1 MDAAVFHQQYDTL
14 LNAFLQQLP
23 DAGLRVAL
31 RGQAEG
37 YFRQCALAVWQADGG
52 QITPAHADWYN
63 GIYAGRAQGEDIL
76 YWALTDQVSKA
87 TGFPAP
93 PFFDRLCRYDRQ
105 TGHATARQFLETLS
119 TFLLLFA
126 GADDRISPRE
136 AGAIQTYLD
145 GLFTQ
150 WQGEELAGDQTPL
163 SVTQFISSA
172 PTPDTPAG
180 PAAPA
185 PVTQAQPAPQSQ
197 EEPSAEPQPTLED
210 LLAELDELCGLET
223 VKEEVRGLINLVK
236 VRRLREEAGLPIP
249 PLSLH
254 MVFLGN
260 PGTGKT
266 TVARLVAKLYK
277 AIGVLSKGQL
287 VEVDRSG
294 LVAGYVG
301 QTALKT
307 QEVLQSAL
315 GGVLF
320 IDEAYSLAPENSP
333 TDFGREAI
341 EVLLKGMEDHRK
353 DLVVIVAGYTGP
365 MEQFIHSN
373 PGLESRFN
381 KYLTFDDYDAA
392 QLLEIFHSLCKKNGY
407 TLTPEAEAKAAEGF
421 RDLYE
426 HRDENFGNARQ
437 VRNAFEDAV
446 ARQANRVAGL
456 EAPSKEDLMAILPE
470 DLCPITG

>member
-1 MDAAVFHQQYDTL
+1 MDAAAFHTQYETL
-14 LNAFLQQLP
+14 LTAFLRQLP

-31 RGQAEG
+31 RQQADG
-37 YFRQCALAVWQADGG
+37 YFRQCALGVWRADGSPV
-52 QITPAHADWYN
+52 TPRHADCYN
-63 GIYAGRAQGEDIL
+63 GICLGRASGEALL
-76 YWALTDQVSKA
+76 YWALTDQVA
-87 TGFPAP
+87 QADALPAP

-105 TGHATARQFLETLS
+105 TGHATARRFLETLS
-119 TFLLLFA
+119 AFLLLFA
-126 GADDRISPRE
+126 GADDRISAQE
-136 AGAIQTYLD
+136 AEAIQAYLD
-145 GLFTQ
+145 SLFAQ
-150 WQGEELAGDQTPL
+150 WKAQELPGDTTPP
-163 SVTQFISSA
+163 SVRQFVTPTA
-172 PTPDTPAG
+172 PAN
-180 PAAPA
+180 APA
-185 PVTQAQPAPQSQ
+185 PPPPEAQAQPSPPPQEASP
-197 EEPSAEPQPTLED
+197 EEPRPTLEE
-210 LLAELDELCGLET
+210 LLAQLDELCGLET

-236 VRRLREEAGLPIP
+236 VRRLREEAGLPTP

-266 TVARLVAKLYK
+266 TVARLVAKLYQ

-307 QEVLQSAL
+307 RQVLQSAL
-315 GGVLF
+315 GRVLF
-320 IDEAYSLAPENSP
+320 IDEAYSLAPGDNP

-381 KYLTFDDYDAA
+381 KYLTFDDYTAG

-407 TLTPEAEAKAAEGF
+407 ALSPAAETKAAETF
-421 RDLYE
+421 QALYD
-426 HRDENFGNARQ
+426 HRDETFGNARE
-437 VRNAFEDAV
+437 VRNTFEDAV

-456 EAPSKEDLMAILPE
+456 AKPSKEDLMAILPE
-470 DLCPITG
+470 DLSDSPS

>member
-1 MDAAVFHQQYDTL
+1 MDAAAFHTQYETL
-14 LNAFLQQLP
+14 LTAFLQQLP
-23 DAGLRVAL
+23 DVGLRVAL
-31 RGQAEG
+31 RQQADG
-37 YFRQCALAVWQADGG
+37 YLRQCALGVWRADGG
-52 QITPAHADWYN
+52 PVTPRHADWYN
-63 GIYAGRAQGEDIL
+63 GIYLGRASGEALL
-76 YWALTDQVSKA
+76 YWALTDQVERA
-87 TGFPAP
+87 AALPTP

-105 TGHATARQFLETLS
+105 TGHATARRFLDTLS
-119 TFLLLFA
+119 AFLLLFA
-126 GADDRISPRE
+126 RADGSISPQE
-136 AGAIQTYLD
+136 TEAIQAYLD
-145 GLFTQ
+145 GLFAQ
-150 WQGEELAGDQTPL
+150 WTAQALPGDKTPP
-163 SVTQFISSA
+163 SVRQFITPTSPPNRPSA
-172 PTPDTPAG
+172 PPLE
-180 PAAPA
+180 
-185 PVTQAQPAPQSQ
+185 AQVQPPPQ
-197 EEPSAEPQPTLED
+197 EAHPEEPQPTLED
-210 LLAELDELCGLET
+210 LLSQLDELCGLET
-223 VKEEVRGLINLVK
+223 VKKEVRGLINLVK
-236 VRRLREEAGLPIP
+236 VRRLREEAGLPTP

-266 TVARLVAKLYK
+266 TVARLVAKLYQ

-307 QEVLQSAL
+307 QQVLQSAL

-320 IDEAYSLAPENSP
+320 IDEAYSLAPGDNP

-381 KYLTFDDYDAA
+381 KYLTFDDYTAG
-392 QLLEIFHSLCKKNGY
+392 QLLDIFHSMCKKNGY
-407 TLTPEAEAKAAEGF
+407 ALSPAAETKAAETF
-421 RDLYE
+421 QALYD
-426 HRDENFGNARQ
+426 HRDENFGNARE
-437 VRNAFEDAV
+437 VRNTFEDAV

-456 EAPSKEDLMAILPE
+456 AKPSKEDLMAILPE
-470 DLCPITG
+470 DLSD

>member
-1 MDAAVFHQQYDTL
+1 MDAAAFHTQYETL
-14 LNAFLQQLP
+14 LTAFLQQLP
-23 DAGLRVAL
+23 DVGLRVAL
-31 RGQAEG
+31 RQQADG
-37 YFRQCALAVWQADGG
+37 YLRQCALGVWRADGG
-52 QITPAHADWYN
+52 PVTPRHTDWYN
-63 GIYAGRAQGEDIL
+63 GIYLGRASGEALL
-76 YWALTDQVSKA
+76 YWALTDQVERA
-87 TGFPAP
+87 AALPTP

-105 TGHATARQFLETLS
+105 TGHATARRFLDTLS
-119 TFLLLFA
+119 AFLLLFA
-126 GADDRISPRE
+126 RADGSISPQE
-136 AGAIQTYLD
+136 AEAIQAYLD
-145 GLFTQ
+145 GLFAQ
-150 WQGEELAGDQTPL
+150 WTVQALPGDKTPP
-163 SVTQFISSA
+163 SVRQFITPTSPPNRPSA
-172 PTPDTPAG
+172 PPPE
-180 PAAPA
+180 
-185 PVTQAQPAPQSQ
+185 AQVQPPPQ
-197 EEPSAEPQPTLED
+197 EAHPEEPQPTLED
-210 LLAELDELCGLET
+210 LLSQLDELCGLET
-223 VKEEVRGLINLVK
+223 VKKEVRGLINLVK
-236 VRRLREEAGLPIP
+236 VRRLREEAGLPTP

-266 TVARLVAKLYK
+266 TVARLVAKLYQ

-307 QEVLQSAL
+307 QQVLQSAL

-320 IDEAYSLAPENSP
+320 IDEAYSLAPGDNP

-381 KYLTFDDYDAA
+381 KYLTFDDYTAG
-392 QLLEIFHSLCKKNGY
+392 QLLDIFHSMCKKNGY
-407 TLTPEAEAKAAEGF
+407 ALSPAAETKAAETF
-421 RDLYE
+421 QALYD
-426 HRDENFGNARQ
+426 HRDENFGNARE
-437 VRNAFEDAV
+437 VRNTFEDAV

-456 EAPSKEDLMAILPE
+456 AKPSKEDLMAILPE
-470 DLCPITG
+470 DLSD

>member
-1 MDAAVFHQQYDTL
+1 MDAAAFHTQYETL
-14 LNAFLQQLP
+14 LTAFLQQLP
-23 DAGLRVAL
+23 DVGLRVAL
-31 RGQAEG
+31 RQQADG
-37 YFRQCALAVWQADGG
+37 YLRQCALGVWRADGG
-52 QITPAHADWYN
+52 PVTPRHADWYN
-63 GIYAGRAQGEDIL
+63 GIYLGRASGEALL
-76 YWALTDQVSKA
+76 YWALTDQVERA
-87 TGFPAP
+87 AALPTP

-105 TGHATARQFLETLS
+105 TGHATARRFLDTLS
-119 TFLLLFA
+119 AFLLLFA
-126 GADDRISPRE
+126 RADGSISPQE
-136 AGAIQTYLD
+136 AEAIQAYLD
-145 GLFTQ
+145 GLFAQ
-150 WQGEELAGDQTPL
+150 WTAQALPGDKTPP
-163 SVTQFISSA
+163 SVRQFITPTSPPNRPSA
-172 PTPDTPAG
+172 PPPE
-180 PAAPA
+180 
-185 PVTQAQPAPQSQ
+185 AQVQPIPQPQ
-197 EEPSAEPQPTLED
+197 EALPEEPQPTLED
-210 LLAELDELCGLET
+210 LLSQLDELCGLET
-223 VKEEVRGLINLVK
+223 VKKEVRGLINLVK
-236 VRRLREEAGLPIP
+236 VRRLREEAGLPTP

-266 TVARLVAKLYK
+266 TVARLVAKLYQ

-307 QEVLQSAL
+307 QQVLQSAL

-320 IDEAYSLAPENSP
+320 IDEAYSLAPGDNP

-381 KYLTFDDYDAA
+381 KYLTFDDYTAG
-392 QLLEIFHSLCKKNGY
+392 QLLDIFHSMCKKNGY
-407 TLTPEAEAKAAEGF
+407 ALSPAAETKAAETF
-421 RDLYE
+421 QALYD
-426 HRDENFGNARQ
+426 HRDENFGNARE
-437 VRNAFEDAV
+437 VRNTFEDAV

-456 EAPSKEDLMAILPE
+456 AKPSKEDLMAILPE
-470 DLCPITG
+470 DLSD

>member
-1 MDAAVFHQQYDTL
+1 MDAAAFHAQYESL

-23 DAGLRVAL
+23 DPGLRVAL
-31 RGQAEG
+31 RSQADE
-37 YFRQCALAVWQADGG
+37 YLRRCALGVWQADGG
-52 QITPAHADWYN
+52 PITPGHAGWYN
-63 GIYAGRAQGEDIL
+63 GIYLGRAPETQVL
-76 YWALTDQVSKA
+76 YWDLTSQASGA
-87 TGFPAP
+87 GGLPAP
-93 PFFDRLCRYDRQ
+93 PFWDRLCRYDRQ
-105 TGHATARQFLETLS
+105 TGHATARRFLETLS

-126 GADDRISPRE
+126 GADGKISPQE
-136 AGAIQTYLD
+136 AGAIQAYLD
-145 GLFTQ
+145 GLFAQ
-150 WQGEELAGDQTPL
+150 WQGEGLSGDQTPL
-163 SVTQFISSA
+163 SVTQFITSA

-180 PAAPA
+180 PTAPT
-185 PVTQAQPAPQSQ
+185 PVTQAQPAPQAQ
-197 EEPSAEPQPTLED
+197 EEAAAEPQPTLED
-210 LLAELDELCGLET
+210 LLAELDELCGLER

-236 VRRLREEAGLPIP
+236 VRRLREEAGLPTP
-249 PLSLH
+249 PPSLH

-266 TVARLVAKLYK
+266 TVARLIAKLYK
-277 AIGVLSKGQL
+277 AIGVLSKGHL
-287 VEVDRSG
+287 VEVDRAG

-381 KYLTFDDYDAA
+381 KYLTFDDYNAA

-437 VRNAFEDAV
+437 VRNIFEDAV
-446 ARQANRVAGL
+446 ARQANRVAGA

-470 DLCPITG
+470 DL